1 MKTTILILTL
11 ATFMFAGV
19 NFNPVVANGLSSPFL
34 PAEKKTETVKV
45 YGNCGM
51 CETRIEKAAKGV
63 DGVKEAEWDKE
74 KKELTITF
82 DPDVTN
88 LETIEKE
95 IAAVGH
101 DTESVKAKD
110 EIYEALHSCCKYD
123 RPEEKYGW

>member
-19 NFNPVVANGLSSPFL
+19 NFNTIEANGNL

-51 CETRIEKAAKGV
+51 CETRIEKAAKSV

-74 KKELTITF
+74 TKELTVTF

-88 LETIEKE
+88 LEAIEKE

-110 EIYEALHSCCKYD
+110 ETYDALHSCCKYD
-123 RPEEKYGW
+123 RPEEK